1 MTGAHS
7 ENALGG
13 GAIKP
18 FRKPDSAGDLTPMIT
33 QDSERVSQTGS
44 QGVD

>member
-18 FRKPDSAGDLTPMIT
+18 FRKPDSANARLH
-33 QDSERVSQTGS
+33 S
-44 QGVD
+44 